1 MQAVS
6 NDMLRKRVTEI
17 MTEAPIDTIEQGL
30 TVAFAANVMK
40 ERARGSLVVVD
51 SGKPVGIITERDLV
65 RRVIAETRSPSAT
78 KVGDIMSEPL
88 ISIGPEA
95 TVSSA
100 ANVMYKNGV
109 RRLPVIEG
117 GRLLGI
123 VTSTDLARAMQR
135 ESEKDDVLLAMG
147 RFKMIEELNK

>member
-1 MQAVS
+1 
-6 NDMLRKRVTEI
+6 MLRKRVTEI
-17 MTEAPIDTIEQGL
+17 MTEAPLDTTERGL
-30 TVAFAANVMK
+30 TVALAARVMK
-40 ERARGSLVVVD
+40 ERARGSLIVVD
-51 SGKPVGIITERDLV
+51 NGKPVGIITERDLV
-65 RRVIAETRSPSAT
+65 RRVIAENRSSSAT
-78 KVGDIMSEPL
+78 KIGDIMSEPL

-123 VTSTDLARAMQR
+123 VTSTDLARAIQR
-135 ESEKDDVLLAMG
+135 ESEKDEVILAMG

>member
-1 MQAVS
+1 
-6 NDMLRKRVTEI
+6 MLRKRVTEI
-17 MTEAPIDTIEQGL
+17 MTEAPIDTIERGL
-30 TVAFAANVMK
+30 TAAFAANVMK

-65 RRVIAETRSPSAT
+65 RRVIAENKSPAAT

-88 ISIGPEA
+88 ISVGPEA
-95 TVSSA
+95 TISAA
-100 ANVMYKNGV
+100 ANVMYENGI
-109 RRLPVIEG
+109 RRLPVIED
-117 GRLLGI
+117 GRLIGM

-135 ESEKDDVLLAMG
+135 ESQKDEVLLAMG